1 MQILI
6 VCNSSFQNVLELPAC
21 KHSRAESFLFQLPEV
36 TKRTETK
43 KEEKSRSDREG
54 GSDFEILGDAVSSF
68 SFVA

>member
-21 KHSRAESFLFQLPEV
+21 KHTRAESFLFQFPEV

-54 GSDFEILGDAVSSF
+54 SDFQILGVTVSSF